1 MSARLQGGWTVA
13 DTAKR
18 HQHNKVSFK
27 GTSSL
32 DFQEEEE
39 EGGGKKGINTTQ
51 TPTSRSNNSQ
61 NYAQNGQS
69 QQGTQQSNK
78 R

>member
-13 DTAKR
+13 DTAK
-18 HQHNKVSFK
+18 QHKGNKVYF
-27 GTSSL
+27 GSSSVDL
-32 DFQEEEE
+32 EEE
-39 EGGGKKGINTTQ
+39 EGKGIHTQ
-51 TPTSRSNNSQ
+51 TPTSSNKSQ
-61 NYAQNGQS
+61 SIAQNGQS